1 MVLRLFDLGGRRAL
15 ISGSS
20 RGIGLTIA
28 RALASAGA
36 SVVLNGRNLSKL
48 ETSAE
53 DLRKT
58 GAAVSVA
65 PFDVTSESEVKH
77 AVEAI
82 EGSIGAIDIL
92 VNNAGMQYRSSLENY
107 PVEKWDEL
115 LRTNLNSVFLLSRA
129 VAPYMIAR
137 GRGKIINVCS
147 VQSELAR
154 PTIAPYTASKGAVK
168 MLTKG
173 MCADWAKYGLQVNGI
188 GPGYFKT
195 ELNRA
200 LVGDKEFTSWVEKRT
215 PQGRWG
221 EVDELA
227 GAAIFLA
234 ADASSYING
243 QIIYVDGGMSSTL

>member
-1 MVLRLFDLGGRRAL
+1 MVLRLFDLGGRLAL

-28 RALASAGA
+28 RALAEAGA
-36 SVVLNGRNLSKL
+36 SVVLNGRNLGKL
-48 ETSAE
+48 EASAE

-58 GAAVSVA
+58 GASVSVA

-77 AVEAI
+77 AVEVI
-82 EGSIGAIDIL
+82 EGGIGAIDIL
-92 VNNAGMQYRSSLENY
+92 VNNAGMQYRSPLENY
-107 PVEKWDEL
+107 PVEKWDQL

-137 GRGKIINVCS
+137 GRGKIINICS

-173 MCADWAKYGLQVNGI
+173 MCADWAKYGLQINGI

-200 LVGDKEFTSWVEKRT
+200 LVEDKEFTGWVEKRT
-215 PQGRWG
+215 PAGRWG
-221 EVDELA
+221 EVEELA

>member
-1 MVLRLFDLGGRRAL
+1 MVANLFDLSGRLAL

-20 RGIGLTIA
+20 RGIGLA
-28 RALASAGA
+28 MSRALASAGA
-36 SVVLNGRNLSKL
+36 SVVLNGRNPTAL
-48 ETSAE
+48 EAAAE
-53 DLRKT
+53 DLRST
-58 GAAVSVA
+58 GAVVSIA
-65 PFDVTSESEVKH
+65 AFDVTNKGEVDK
-77 AVEAI
+77 AVESV
-82 EGSIGAIDIL
+82 ERSIGAIDIL

-115 LRTNLNSVFLLSRA
+115 LRTNLSSVFLLSRA

-137 GRGKIINVCS
+137 RRGKIINICS

-154 PTIAPYTASKGAVK
+154 PTIAPYTASKGALK

-173 MCADWAKYGLQVNGI
+173 MCADWARYGLQVNGI

-200 LVGDKEFTSWVEKRT
+200 LVEDREFTSWIERRT
-215 PQGRWG
+215 PAGRWG
-221 EVDELA
+221 EVEELA
-227 GAAIFLA
+227 GAVIFLA

-243 QIIYVDGGMSSTL
+243 QIIYVDGGMISTL

>member
-1 MVLRLFDLGGRRAL
+1 
-15 ISGSS
+15 
-20 RGIGLTIA
+20 
-28 RALASAGA
+28 LAQAGA

-48 ETSAE
+48 EASAE

-65 PFDVTSESEVKH
+65 PFDVTNESEVKP

-137 GRGKIINVCS
+137 RRGKIINVCS

-173 MCADWAKYGLQVNGI
+173 MCADWAKYGLQVNAI

-200 LVGDKEFTSWVEKRT
+200 LVEDREFTSWVEKRT

-221 EVDELA
+221 EVEELA

>member
-1 MVLRLFDLGGRRAL
+1 
-15 ISGSS
+15 
-20 RGIGLTIA
+20 
-28 RALASAGA
+28 LAQAGA
-36 SVVLNGRNLSKL
+36 SVVLNGRNLSNL
-48 ETSAE
+48 EASAE

-65 PFDVTSESEVKH
+65 PFDVTNESEVKH

-82 EGSIGAIDIL
+82 EGRIGAIDIL

-137 GRGKIINVCS
+137 RRGKIINICS

-200 LVGDKEFTSWVEKRT
+200 LVNDREFTNWVEKRT

-221 EVDELA
+221 EVEELA

>member
-1 MVLRLFDLGGRRAL
+1 MVANLFDLGGRLAL

-20 RGIGLTIA
+20 RGIGLAIA

-36 SVVLNGRNLSKL
+36 SVVLNGRNPTAL
-48 ETSAE
+48 EAAAE
-53 DLRKT
+53 ELRKT
-58 GAAVSVA
+58 GAVVAIA
-65 PFDVTSESEVKH
+65 PFDVTDESEVEK
-77 AVEAI
+77 AVENI
-82 EGSIGAIDIL
+82 ERNTGAIDIL
-92 VNNAGMQYRSSLENY
+92 VNNAGMQYRSSLESY

-129 VAPYMIAR
+129 VAPYMITR
-137 GRGKIINVCS
+137 RRGKIINICS

-173 MCADWAKYGLQVNGI
+173 MCADWARYGLQVNGI

-200 LVGDKEFTSWVEKRT
+200 LVEDREFTSWIEKRT
-215 PQGRWG
+215 PAGRWG
-221 EVDELA
+221 DVEELA

-243 QIIYVDGGMSSTL
+243 QIIYVDGGMISTL